1 MSNRKVSDGVY
12 LLEGRASYPHLFVER
27 VFDGNPS
34 GYGMTLLL
42 DKQKDKEAIALV
54 AEGIKDVLRESF
66 EGKKLHAER
75 LCMRDGDLAAKDG
88 YEGCMFV
95 SANSKGRPYVLAPD
109 GVTLVTDPVKEP
121 VIYGGCR
128 VTAKISLWPQNHNL
142 GGKRVNA
149 QLVAVQFLEHGVA
162 FGNRIRSPEKA
173 AEGFEPVEGVDP
185 FEHVGDTAS
194 GADAGADDNLDDLF
208 DGSAED
214 SMLDE
219 EDIAF

>member
-128 VTAKISLWPQNHNL
+128 VTAKISSGRRTTTSGETGERPA
-142 GGKRVNA
+142 GGRAVPGARRGLRQPHPVTGESGRGVRAGRRRGSLRARGRHRKR
-149 QLVAVQFLEHGVA
+149 
-162 FGNRIRSPEKA
+162 RRRRRR
-173 AEGFEPVEGVDP
+173 
-185 FEHVGDTAS
+185 
-194 GADAGADDNLDDLF
+194 
-208 DGSAED
+208 
-214 SMLDE
+214 
-219 EDIAF
+219 